1 MVDREVNLPEKKEE
15 AKMKKTVL
23 LIMLLFA
30 CASAIYAQYD
40 EKQILT
46 QQANQLLMQRQYVQ
60 AEQLFLQILD
70 KYPNDL
76 NSINQL
82 MNIYFTLSQT
92 DKAEATLNKYQR
104 TLPPQTYSELLIQL
118 LIMQAKVDVAWQE
131 TMRYLNIYGQD
142 EYKYRRLATFFERKA
157 FYDKVIEL
165 YTRAR
170 IQLGKPDLFRLEMAN
185 TAMNYHQLEKAIYEY
200 MAYTENNPVYMFY
213 TNNQL
218 KTILQEDSTLISV
231 VSAIADSSKNSVLKE
246 IYANALIN
254 LQDYKTALNIYKQLE
269 LQKMWHF
276 AEEQTAAGNDSIAF
290 EAYSYLETKETDM
303 VKKMDLRY
311 RLAELK
317 YQQRNYPA
325 TEQIILESLSLPF
338 WKEKNLYYRS
348 TVGVKL
354 RKLMAEIKLAK
365 NEPVDSALA
374 WLNEAK
380 KFSRNNLEA
389 QEMDLEIA
397 RLYILSGEK
406 TKAQNILKTINHKN
420 LMEKRDYL
428 NFLNTLLEGET
439 ALADTLMNDF
449 IIRYPESQYTNDA
462 IYLMMFSL
470 NMAEQEKKSFY
481 SAIRLLQ
488 LNSQS
493 GIDTLE
499 VIFNHNKDEEILL
512 LAIEWAIA
520 FGNDSKA
527 KELLQYEFQDE
538 VAADYAALLRLL
550 LVSDKEEEQRLA
562 REFLKNKPN
571 SIFSPDFRQ
580 KISRWA
586 ASRPNL

>member
-1 MVDREVNLPEKKEE
+1 
-15 AKMKKTVL
+15 MKKAVL
-23 LIMLLFA
+23 LILLLIA

-60 AEQLFLQILD
+60 AEQLFLRILD
-70 KYPNDL
+70 KYPNDT

-92 DKAEATLNKYQR
+92 DKAEATLTKYQR

-118 LIMQAKVDVAWQE
+118 LIMQAKVEEAWQE

-142 EYKYRRLATFFERKA
+142 EYKYRRLASFFERKA

-170 IQLGKPDLFRLEMAN
+170 NQLGKPDLFRLEMAN
-185 TAMNYHQLEKAIYEY
+185 TAMNYRQFEKAIREY

-218 KTILQEDSTLISV
+218 KTILQEDATLISV
-231 VSAIADSSKNSVLKE
+231 VSAIADSSNSSVLKE
-246 IYANALIN
+246 IYANALLN

-269 LQKMWHF
+269 PQKMWRF

-290 EAYSYLETKETDM
+290 EAYSYLETGETDM

-311 RLAELK
+311 RLAEIK
-317 YQQRNYPA
+317 YQQRDYPA
-325 TEQIILESLSLPF
+325 TEQIIMESLSLPF
-338 WKEKNLYYRS
+338 WKDRNLYYRS
-348 TVGVKL
+348 SVGVKL

-365 NEPVDSALA
+365 NEPVDSALV

-380 KFSRNNLEA
+380 KFSRNNLES

-397 RLYILSGEK
+397 RLYILNGDK
-406 TKAQNILKTINHKN
+406 TKAQNLLKTINHNN

-439 ALADTLMNDF
+439 ALADTLMNEF
-449 IIRYPESQYTNDA
+449 IIRYPESQYANDA
-462 IYLMMFSL
+462 IYLMMFTL
-470 NMAEQEKKSFY
+470 NMAEQDKKSFY

-488 LNSQS
+488 LNRQS
-493 GIDTLE
+493 GIDTLV
-499 VIFNHNKDEEILL
+499 VIFSHNQDEEVLL

-527 KELLQYEFQDE
+527 KELLQYDFQDE

-550 LVSDKEEEQRLA
+550 MVSDKAEEQRLA

-580 KISRWA
+580 KISRWS

>member
-23 LIMLLFA
+23 LIMLLIA

-218 KTILQEDSTLISV
+218 KTILQEDATLISV
-231 VSAIADSSKNSVLKE
+231 VSAIADSSNSSVLKE
-246 IYANALIN
+246 IYANALLN

-269 LQKMWHF
+269 PQKMWRF

-290 EAYSYLETKETDM
+290 EAYSYLETGETDM

-311 RLAELK
+311 RLAEIK
-317 YQQRNYPA
+317 YQQRDYPA
-325 TEQIILESLSLPF
+325 TEQIIMESLSLPF
-338 WKEKNLYYRS
+338 WKDRNLYYRS
-348 TVGVKL
+348 SVGVKL

-365 NEPVDSALA
+365 NEPVDSALV

-380 KFSRNNLEA
+380 KFSRNNLES

-397 RLYILSGEK
+397 RLYILNGDII
-406 TKAQNILKTINHKN
+406 KAQNLLKTINHN
-420 LMEKRDYL
+420 TLMEKRDYL

-439 ALADTLMNDF
+439 ALADTLMNEF
-449 IIRYPESQYTNDA
+449 IIRYPESQYANDA
-462 IYLMMFSL
+462 IYLMMFTL
-470 NMAEQEKKSFY
+470 NMAEQDKKSFY

-488 LNSQS
+488 LNRQS
-493 GIDTLE
+493 GIDTLV
-499 VIFNHNKDEEILL
+499 VIFSHNQDEEVLL

-527 KELLQYEFQDE
+527 KELLQYDFQDE

-550 LVSDKEEEQRLA
+550 MVADKAEEQRLA

-580 KISRWA
+580 KISRWS

>member
-1 MVDREVNLPEKKEE
+1 
-15 AKMKKTVL
+15 
-23 LIMLLFA
+23 
-30 CASAIYAQYD
+30 
-40 EKQILT
+40 
-46 QQANQLLMQRQYVQ
+46 
-60 AEQLFLQILD
+60 
-70 KYPNDL
+70 
-76 NSINQL
+76 

-165 YTRAR
+165 YTMAR

-406 TKAQNILKTINHKN
+406 TKAQNILKTINHNN

-499 VIFNHNKDEEILL
+499 VIFSHNKDEEILL

>member
-1 MVDREVNLPEKKEE
+1 
-15 AKMKKTVL
+15 MKKAVL
-23 LIMLLFA
+23 LILLLIA

-60 AEQLFLQILD
+60 AEQLFLRILD
-70 KYPNDL
+70 KYPNDT

-92 DKAEATLNKYQR
+92 DKAEATLTKYQR

-118 LIMQAKVDVAWQE
+118 LIMQAKVEEAWQE

-142 EYKYRRLATFFERKA
+142 EYKYRRLASFFERKA

-170 IQLGKPDLFRLEMAN
+170 NQLGKPDLFRLEMAN
-185 TAMNYHQLEKAIYEY
+185 TAMNYRQFEKAIREY

-218 KTILQEDSTLISV
+218 KTILQEDATLISV
-231 VSAIADSSKNSVLKE
+231 VSAIADSSNSSVLKE
-246 IYANALIN
+246 IYANALLN

-269 LQKMWHF
+269 PQKMWRF

-290 EAYSYLETKETDM
+290 EAYSYLETGETDM

-311 RLAELK
+311 RLAEIK
-317 YQQRNYPA
+317 YQQRDYSA
-325 TEQIILESLSLPF
+325 TEQIIMESLSLPF
-338 WKEKNLYYRS
+338 WKDRNLYYRS
-348 TVGVKL
+348 SVGVKL

-365 NEPVDSALA
+365 NEPVDSALV

-380 KFSRNNLEA
+380 KFSRNNLES

-397 RLYILSGEK
+397 RLYILNGDK
-406 TKAQNILKTINHKN
+406 TKAQNLLKTINHNN

-439 ALADTLMNDF
+439 ALADTLMNEF
-449 IIRYPESQYTNDA
+449 IIRYPESQYANDA
-462 IYLMMFSL
+462 IYLMMFTL
-470 NMAEQEKKSFY
+470 NMAEQDKKSFY

-488 LNSQS
+488 LNRQS
-493 GIDTLE
+493 GIDTLA
-499 VIFNHNKDEEILL
+499 VIFSHNQDEEVLL

-550 LVSDKEEEQRLA
+550 MVSDKAEEQRLA

-580 KISRWA
+580 KISRWS

>member
-1 MVDREVNLPEKKEE
+1 
-15 AKMKKTVL
+15 MKKAVL
-23 LIMLLFA
+23 LILLLIA

-60 AEQLFLQILD
+60 AEQLFLRILD
-70 KYPNDL
+70 KYPNDT

-92 DKAEATLNKYQR
+92 DKAEATLTKYQR

-118 LIMQAKVDVAWQE
+118 LIMQAKVEEAWQE

-142 EYKYRRLATFFERKA
+142 EYKYRRLASFFERKA

-170 IQLGKPDLFRLEMAN
+170 NQLGKPDLFRLEMAN
-185 TAMNYHQLEKAIYEY
+185 TAMNYRQFEKAIREY

-218 KTILQEDSTLISV
+218 KTILQEDATLISV
-231 VSAIADSSKNSVLKE
+231 VSAIADSSNSSVLKE
-246 IYANALIN
+246 IYANALLN

-269 LQKMWHF
+269 PQKMWRF

-290 EAYSYLETKETDM
+290 EAYSYLETGETDM

-311 RLAELK
+311 RLAEIK
-317 YQQRNYPA
+317 YQQRDYPA
-325 TEQIILESLSLPF
+325 TEQIIMESLSLPF
-338 WKEKNLYYRS
+338 WKDRNLYYRS
-348 TVGVKL
+348 SVGVKL

-365 NEPVDSALA
+365 NEPVDSALV

-380 KFSRNNLEA
+380 KFSRNNLES

-397 RLYILSGEK
+397 RLYILNGDK
-406 TKAQNILKTINHKN
+406 TKAQNLLKTINHNN

-439 ALADTLMNDF
+439 ALADTLMNEF
-449 IIRYPESQYTNDA
+449 IIRYPESQYANDA
-462 IYLMMFSL
+462 IYLMMFTL
-470 NMAEQEKKSFY
+470 NMAEQDKKSFY

-488 LNSQS
+488 LNRQS
-493 GIDTLE
+493 GIDTLV
-499 VIFNHNKDEEILL
+499 VIFSHNQDEEVLL

-527 KELLQYEFQDE
+527 KELLQYDFQDE

-550 LVSDKEEEQRLA
+550 MVSDKAEEQRLA

>member
-1 MVDREVNLPEKKEE
+1 VVDREVNLPEKKEE

-23 LIMLLFA
+23 LIMLLIA

-165 YTRAR
+165 YTMAR

-290 EAYSYLETKETDM
+290 EAYSYLETIETDM

-406 TKAQNILKTINHKN
+406 TKAQNILKTINHNN

-499 VIFNHNKDEEILL
+499 VIFSHNKDEEILL

-550 LVSDKEEEQRLA
+550 MVSDKEEEQRLA

>member
-1 MVDREVNLPEKKEE
+1 
-15 AKMKKTVL
+15 MKKAVL
-23 LIMLLFA
+23 LILLLIA

-60 AEQLFLQILD
+60 AEQLFLRILD
-70 KYPNDL
+70 KYPNDT

-92 DKAEATLNKYQR
+92 DKAEATLTKYQR

-118 LIMQAKVDVAWQE
+118 LIMQAKVEEAWQE

-142 EYKYRRLATFFERKA
+142 EYKYRRLASFFERKA

-170 IQLGKPDLFRLEMAN
+170 NQLGKPDLFRLEMAN
-185 TAMNYHQLEKAIYEY
+185 TAMNYHQFEKAIREF

-218 KTILQEDSTLISV
+218 KTILQEDATLISV
-231 VSAIADSSKNSVLKE
+231 VSAIADSSNSSVLKE
-246 IYANALIN
+246 IYANALLN

-269 LQKMWHF
+269 PQKMWRF

-290 EAYSYLETKETDM
+290 EAYSYLETGETDM

-311 RLAELK
+311 RLAEIK
-317 YQQRNYPA
+317 YQQRDYPA
-325 TEQIILESLSLPF
+325 TEQIIMESLSLPF
-338 WKEKNLYYRS
+338 WKDRNLYYRS
-348 TVGVKL
+348 SVGVKL

-365 NEPVDSALA
+365 NEPVDSALV

-380 KFSRNNLEA
+380 KFSRNNLES

-397 RLYILSGEK
+397 RLYILNGDK
-406 TKAQNILKTINHKN
+406 TKAQNLLKTINHN
-420 LMEKRDYL
+420 TLMEKRDYL

-439 ALADTLMNDF
+439 ALADTLMNEF
-449 IIRYPESQYTNDA
+449 IIRYPESQYANDA
-462 IYLMMFSL
+462 IYLMMFTL
-470 NMAEQEKKSFY
+470 NMAEQDKKSFY

-488 LNSQS
+488 LNRQS
-493 GIDTLE
+493 GIDTLV
-499 VIFNHNKDEEILL
+499 VIFSHNQDEEVLL

-520 FGNDSKA
+520 FGIDSKA
-527 KELLQYEFQDE
+527 KELLQYDFQDE

-550 LVSDKEEEQRLA
+550 MVADKAEEQRLA

-580 KISRWA
+580 KISRWS

>member
-23 LIMLLFA
+23 LIMLLIA

-46 QQANQLLMQRQYVQ
+46 QQANQMLMQRQYVQ

-165 YTRAR
+165 YTMAR

-406 TKAQNILKTINHKN
+406 TKAQNILKTINHNN

-499 VIFNHNKDEEILL
+499 VIFSHNKDEEILL

>member
-23 LIMLLFA
+23 LIMLLIA

-165 YTRAR
+165 YTMAR

-338 WKEKNLYYRS
+338 WKDRNLYYRS

-365 NEPVDSALA
+365 NEPVDSALV

-406 TKAQNILKTINHKN
+406 TKAQNILKTINHNN

-499 VIFNHNKDEEILL
+499 VIFSHNKDEEILL

>member
-1 MVDREVNLPEKKEE
+1 
-15 AKMKKTVL
+15 MKKAVL
-23 LIMLLFA
+23 LILLLIA

-60 AEQLFLQILD
+60 AEQLFLRILD
-70 KYPNDL
+70 KYPNDT

-92 DKAEATLNKYQR
+92 DKAEATLTKYQR

-118 LIMQAKVDVAWQE
+118 LIMQAKVEEAWQE

-142 EYKYRRLATFFERKA
+142 EYKYRRLASFFERKA

-170 IQLGKPDLFRLEMAN
+170 NQLGKPDLFRLEMAN
-185 TAMNYHQLEKAIYEY
+185 TAMNYHQFEKAIREF

-218 KTILQEDSTLISV
+218 KTILQEDATLISV
-231 VSAIADSSKNSVLKE
+231 VSAIADSSNSSVLKE
-246 IYANALIN
+246 IYANALLN

-269 LQKMWHF
+269 PQKMWRF
-276 AEEQTAAGNDSIAF
+276 AEEQTAAGNDSISF
-290 EAYSYLETKETDM
+290 EAYSYLETGETDM

-311 RLAELK
+311 RLAEIK
-317 YQQRNYPA
+317 YQQRDYPA
-325 TEQIILESLSLPF
+325 TEQIIMESLSLPF
-338 WKEKNLYYRS
+338 WKDRNLYYRS
-348 TVGVKL
+348 SVGVKL

-365 NEPVDSALA
+365 NEPVDSALV

-380 KFSRNNLEA
+380 KFSRNNLES

-397 RLYILSGEK
+397 RLYILNGDK
-406 TKAQNILKTINHKN
+406 TKAQNLLKTINHNN

-439 ALADTLMNDF
+439 ALADTLMNEF
-449 IIRYPESQYTNDA
+449 IIRYPESQYANDA
-462 IYLMMFSL
+462 IYLMMFTL
-470 NMAEQEKKSFY
+470 NMAEQDKKSFY

-488 LNSQS
+488 LNRQS
-493 GIDTLE
+493 GIDTLV
-499 VIFNHNKDEEILL
+499 VIFSHNQDEEVLL

-527 KELLQYEFQDE
+527 KELLQYDFQDE

-550 LVSDKEEEQRLA
+550 MVADKAEEQRLA

-580 KISRWA
+580 KISRWS

>member
-1 MVDREVNLPEKKEE
+1 VVDREVNLPEKKEE

-23 LIMLLFA
+23 LIMLLIA

-165 YTRAR
+165 YTMAR

-406 TKAQNILKTINHKN
+406 TKAQNILKTINHNN

-499 VIFNHNKDEEILL
+499 VIFSHNKDEEILL

>member
-23 LIMLLFA
+23 LIMLLIA

-406 TKAQNILKTINHKN
+406 TKAQNILKTINHNN

-488 LNSQS
+488 LNCQS

-499 VIFNHNKDEEILL
+499 VIFSHNKDEEILL

>member
-1 MVDREVNLPEKKEE
+1 VVDREVNLPEKKEE

-23 LIMLLFA
+23 LIMLLIA

-165 YTRAR
+165 YTMAR

-406 TKAQNILKTINHKN
+406 TKAQNILKTINHNN

-499 VIFNHNKDEEILL
+499 VIFSHNKDEEILL

-550 LVSDKEEEQRLA
+550 MVSDKEEEQRLA

>member
-1 MVDREVNLPEKKEE
+1 
-15 AKMKKTVL
+15 
-23 LIMLLFA
+23 
-30 CASAIYAQYD
+30 
-40 EKQILT
+40 
-46 QQANQLLMQRQYVQ
+46 
-60 AEQLFLQILD
+60 
-70 KYPNDL
+70 
-76 NSINQL
+76 

-92 DKAEATLNKYQR
+92 DKAEATLTKYQR

-118 LIMQAKVDVAWQE
+118 LIMQAKVEEAWQE

-142 EYKYRRLATFFERKA
+142 EYKYRRLASFFERKA

-170 IQLGKPDLFRLEMAN
+170 NQLGKPDLFRLEMAN
-185 TAMNYHQLEKAIYEY
+185 TAMNYRQFEKAIREY

-218 KTILQEDSTLISV
+218 KTILQEDATLISV
-231 VSAIADSSKNSVLKE
+231 VSAIADSSNSSVLKE
-246 IYANALIN
+246 IYANALLN

-269 LQKMWHF
+269 PQKMWRF

-290 EAYSYLETKETDM
+290 EAYSYLETGETDM

-311 RLAELK
+311 RLAEIK
-317 YQQRNYPA
+317 YQQRDYSA
-325 TEQIILESLSLPF
+325 TEQIIMESLSLPF
-338 WKEKNLYYRS
+338 WKDRNLYYRS
-348 TVGVKL
+348 SVGVKL

-365 NEPVDSALA
+365 NEPVDSALV

-380 KFSRNNLEA
+380 KFSRNNLES

-397 RLYILSGEK
+397 RLYILNGDK
-406 TKAQNILKTINHKN
+406 TKAQNLLKTINHNN

-439 ALADTLMNDF
+439 ALADTLMNEF
-449 IIRYPESQYTNDA
+449 IIRYPESQYANDA
-462 IYLMMFSL
+462 IYLMMFTL
-470 NMAEQEKKSFY
+470 NMAEQDKKSFY

-488 LNSQS
+488 LNRQS
-493 GIDTLE
+493 GIDTLV
-499 VIFNHNKDEEILL
+499 VIFSHNQDEEVLL

-550 LVSDKEEEQRLA
+550 MVADKAEEQRLA

-580 KISRWA
+580 KISRWS

>member
-1 MVDREVNLPEKKEE
+1 VVDREVNLPEKKEE

-23 LIMLLFA
+23 LIMLLIA

-303 VKKMDLRY
+303 VKN
-311 RLAELK
+311 A
-317 YQQRNYPA
+317 
-325 TEQIILESLSLPF
+325 F
-338 WKEKNLYYRS
+338 
-348 TVGVKL
+348 
-354 RKLMAEIKLAK
+354 
-365 NEPVDSALA
+365 
-374 WLNEAK
+374 
-380 KFSRNNLEA
+380 
-389 QEMDLEIA
+389 
-397 RLYILSGEK
+397 
-406 TKAQNILKTINHKN
+406 
-420 LMEKRDYL
+420 
-428 NFLNTLLEGET
+428 LEG
-439 ALADTLMNDF
+439 
-449 IIRYPESQYTNDA
+449 
-462 IYLMMFSL
+462 
-470 NMAEQEKKSFY
+470 
-481 SAIRLLQ
+481 
-488 LNSQS
+488 
-493 GIDTLE
+493 
-499 VIFNHNKDEEILL
+499 
-512 LAIEWAIA
+512 
-520 FGNDSKA
+520 
-527 KELLQYEFQDE
+527 
-538 VAADYAALLRLL
+538 
-550 LVSDKEEEQRLA
+550 
-562 REFLKNKPN
+562 
-571 SIFSPDFRQ
+571 
-580 KISRWA
+580 
-586 ASRPNL
+586 

>member
-1 MVDREVNLPEKKEE
+1 MVDREVNPPEKKEE

-165 YTRAR
+165 YTMAR

-406 TKAQNILKTINHKN
+406 TKAQNILKTINHNN

-499 VIFNHNKDEEILL
+499 VIFSHNKDEEILL

>member
-23 LIMLLFA
+23 LIMLLIA

-165 YTRAR
+165 YTMAR

-269 LQKMWHF
+269 PQKMWRF

-406 TKAQNILKTINHKN
+406 TKAQNILKTINHNN

-439 ALADTLMNDF
+439 ALADTLMNEF

-499 VIFNHNKDEEILL
+499 VIFSHNKDEEILL